1 MPSNP
6 EPTQP
11 LTDDELARIDMICE
25 GGWTPAGLD
34 QGRLWVTLTRHRE
47 ANRVLEQATIAAV
60 EAKDSLA
67 AEVDRLRAEL
77 ERVRGQRNQRGQS
90 DGRKAALLVEA
101 REERE
106 RALEQRDALAAK
118 LAALDQSGEGQ
129 ANG

>member
-1 MPSNP
+1 MTAP

-11 LTDDELARIDMICE
+11 LTEDTELDE
-25 GGWTPAGLD
+25 
-34 QGRLWVTLTRHRE
+34 TR
-47 ANRVLEQATIAAV
+47 AAV
-60 EAKDSLA
+60 ESWHDAQPFHLDALDELLEAFDRVRREHADFREMSMTTLHSQT
-67 AEVDRLRAEL
+67 AEIEWLRAEL